1 MSVMDPAARQR
12 VLTAGAAAYA
22 QTFSRVPPKDR
33 VDLEAEL
40 EELAT
45 ELRNA
50 ITAALWAHPYDVF
63 VDAVRRQLVKPV

>member
-1 MSVMDPAARQR
+1 MDASSRER
-12 VLTAGAAAYA
+12 VLKAGAAAYA
-22 QTFSRVPPKDR
+22 EAFSRVPPKDR

-40 EELAT
+40 EDVAT

-50 ITAALWAHPYDVF
+50 ITAALWSHPYDVF